1 MTQMN
6 VNEKV
11 TINSEEESSPQ
22 GINEVIITLLG
33 RIAYPPDQL
42 TSIISKKKQDPEA
55 YIRGYNLCDGK
66 HTLTQIAEE
75 MKVSP
80 GTLSPIINN
89 WKDIGIVYE
98 VKKGGQK
105 FFKRLYKLNAPK
117 LSKKTTT
124 DNEEENEQVPKE
136 VSDTQSQQSQG

>member
-33 RIAYPPDQL
+33 RIAYTPDQL

>member
-124 DNEEENEQVPKE
+124 
-136 VSDTQSQQSQG
+136 S

>member
-1 MTQMN
+1 MN